1 MLPLSYLFRPMAHNP
16 YLPIDVNNEQ
26 EDSSAGITSAG
37 VVASSA
43 YSSYLASVSMA
54 FSPATG
60 SSSSSSSSKA
70 AGAYHHSVEVDDG
83 DEGGMEIEM
92 ERSVMARAPM
102 QSSASASAPTS
113 ATSRA

>member
-1 MLPLSYLFRPMAHNP
+1 MAHNP
-16 YLPIDVNNEQ
+16 YLPLDVSNE
-26 EDSSAGITSAG
+26 EDPSAGTTSAG
-37 VVASSA
+37 AVASSA
-43 YSSYLASVSMA
+43 YSSYLASMA

-60 SSSSSSSSKA
+60 SSSGKA

-92 ERSVMARAPM
+92 ERSAMARAPM
-102 QSSASASAPTS
+102 QSSASASAATS